1 VKTNNGQ
8 IKTTATMGRETHAA
22 SANCSVAVGTEVIRI
37 DNSIIE
43 VIKIFHL
50 RYVAHCVDVG
60 TDATA

>member
-1 VKTNNGQ
+1 
-8 IKTTATMGRETHAA
+8 MGRETHAA